1 MRNIDA
7 DEFFENFLI
16 AAVAAI
22 VSIRVFLH
30 LSGYPTVGGASLHVA
45 HMLWGG
51 VLMLI
56 ALGLLLGFLGKPYKS
71 MASVIGGVGWGTFI
85 DELGKF
91 LTHDNDYFF
100 RPTFALIYVTFVLM
114 YVAWERLHRQT
125 LTRDEALANALELML
140 EAVRKDMDAEERRRA
155 LELLDGCDP
164 DDPVARSLRKA
175 MAEVDL
181 APPGRPGLM
190 YRLRHGAR
198 GFYQWLVGQRWF
210 ATVVIVFFVL
220 HAVNGVAQATAI
232 VGQLATSLLLYG
244 AALLVAAVLLR
255 PGQSADAERRGPPA
269 AAAIVLLATA
279 AGVWLARGVLPD
291 LSLFEWA
298 EVLAS
303 VVPALFVLVGI
314 ARMRRSRLG
323 AYRTFKT
330 AVLIFILVTQFFAF
344 YHQQLIAMFGLFANI
359 LIWLTLRSMIQQEER
374 LRGGLRAVATP

>member
-1 MRNIDA
+1 
-7 DEFFENFLI
+7 
-16 AAVAAI
+16 